1 MIRFYSNQ
9 LGYLPQENKVVVL
22 AARVYK
28 AWKPEFAQ
36 KALKAA
42 MVVLNRAM
50 ILTVA
55 FLLTGEKKYKVMA
68 QRQMDYILGENATGY
83 SYVTGIGEKNCQN
96 PHHL

>member
-1 MIRFYSNQ
+1 
-9 LGYLPQENKVVVL
+9 
-22 AARVYK
+22 
-28 AWKPEFAQ
+28 
-36 KALKAA
+36 